1 MNNSADLARLRQQAT
16 ETRDRLDSLLDARE
30 AAQEGAGL
38 APSPKEVDRARA
50 AVEAAEA
57 LLRATEQDDAE

>member
-1 MNNSADLARLRQQAT
+1 MNAVEIARLRQQAT
-16 ETRDRLDSLLDARE
+16 EARDKLDCLLDARE

-50 AVEAAEA
+50 ALEAAEA
-57 LLRATEQDDAE
+57 LLRIAEREAQ